1 MLTGQP
7 EANRHDLRSNQP
19 DNRTFS
25 TMKEEI
31 MKFVRYLLIAALLGA
46 LSGAAA
52 AAEETPSADERWQ
65 ALDQKIRILERRLE
79 LDQEQAAAKG
89 KDAVVVGAGEKGFFL
104 KSANGDYQLKLSG
117 YVQLDGR
124 FYLDDD
130 NHAASDTFTLR
141 RVRPIVEGT
150 LAKHF
155 DFRIMPDF
163 GGGKT
168 VLQDAYLNA
177 RYWPAAKIQV
187 GKFKAPF
194 GLERLQS
201 GTATL
206 FVERALPT
214 SLVPNRDLGLQLH
227 GEVGEGML
235 TYALG
240 VFNGVPDGGSG
251 DEDSNDGKDVIGR
264 IFVHPFR
271 KTNIDL
277 LKGFGIG
284 VAASSGNAEG
294 SLSSPDLP
302 SFKTSGQKTFFSYR
316 TNSPATASGTVIA
329 DGRRNRL
336 SPQAYYF
343 AGPFGLLG
351 EYVRTNQEVEKGTSD
366 EKLTHKAWQVS
377 SSWVLT
383 GEDASFKG
391 VKPKHPFDP
400 AAGNWGAL
408 EVAGRYHQ
416 LKVDQDAFPIFAD
429 ATKSAE
435 KATAWGVGLNWY
447 LNSNVKAVI
456 NYEET
461 DFDGGAAS
469 NGDRPNEKLILS
481 RFQVAF

>member
-1 MLTGQP
+1 
-7 EANRHDLRSNQP
+7 
-19 DNRTFS
+19 
-25 TMKEEI
+25 MKS
-31 MKFVRYLLIAALLGA
+31 VRYLLLTALLSA
-46 LSGAAA
+46 LTLTAA
-52 AAEETPSADERWQ
+52 AAEEPLSADERWQ
-65 ALDQKIRILERRLE
+65 ALDQKIRILERKLE
-79 LDQEQAAAKG
+79 IDQGQAAAKAKEG
-89 KDAVVVGAGEKGFFL
+89 ATVSAGEKGFFI
-104 KSANGDYQLKLSG
+104 KSANGDYQLKLGG

-124 FYLDDD
+124 FFLDDD
-130 NHAASDTFTLR
+130 SHAATDTFTLR

-150 LAKHF
+150 VAKYV

-177 RYWPAAKIQV
+177 RYWPAAKIQI

-227 GEVGEGML
+227 GELGEG
-235 TYALG
+235 TVAYALG
-240 VFNGVPDGGSG
+240 IFNGVPDGGSG

-264 IFVHPFR
+264 LFVQPFR
-271 KTNIDL
+271 KTDIGW
-277 LKGFGIG
+277 LKGFGLG
-284 VAASSGNAEG
+284 VAASRGNAEG
-294 SLSSPDLP
+294 SLTSPDLP
-302 SFKTSGQKTFFSYR
+302 TLKTSGQKTFFSYR

-329 DGRRNRL
+329 DGRRTRL

-351 EYVRTNQEVEKGTSD
+351 EYVRTSQEVEKGTSD

-377 SSWVLT
+377 GSWVLT

-391 VKPKHPFDP
+391 VKPKRPFDP

-416 LKVDQDAFPIFAD
+416 LEVDQDTFPTFAD
-429 ATKSAE
+429 AAKSAE

-461 DFDGGAAS
+461 DFDGGAAG

>member
-1 MLTGQP
+1 
-7 EANRHDLRSNQP
+7 
-19 DNRTFS
+19 
-25 TMKEEI
+25 MKV
-31 MKFVRYLLIAALLGA
+31 VRYLLIVALLGA
-46 LSGAAA
+46 LPVAAA
-52 AAEETPSADERWQ
+52 AAEETLSADERWQ
-65 ALDQKIRILERRLE
+65 ALDQKIRILERKLE
-79 LDQEQAAAKG
+79 LDQEQTAAKAKEG
-89 KDAVVVGAGEKGFFL
+89 ATVSAGEKGFVI

-124 FYLDDD
+124 FFLDDE
-130 NHAASDTFTLR
+130 NHSATDTFTLR

-150 LAKHF
+150 LARHF

-206 FVERALPT
+206 FAERALPT

-227 GEVGEGML
+227 GEFGEG
-235 TYALG
+235 TVAYALG

-264 IFVHPFR
+264 LFFHPFR
-271 KTNIDL
+271 KTDL
-277 LKGFGIG
+277 DWLKGFGLG
-284 VAASSGNAEG
+284 VAVSRGNAQG

-302 SFKTSGQKTFFSYR
+302 AFKTSGQKTFFSYR
-316 TNSPATASGTVIA
+316 SNNPATAAGTVIA
-329 DGRRNRL
+329 DGRRTRL

-343 AGPFGLLG
+343 AGPFGVIG
-351 EYVRTNQEVEKGTSD
+351 EYVRSEQEVERGSSS
-366 EKLTHKAWQVS
+366 EELTHKAWQVAG
-377 SSWVLT
+377 SWVVT
-383 GEDASFKG
+383 GEDASFRG
-391 VKPKHPFDP
+391 VKPKRPFDP

-408 EVAGRYHQ
+408 ELAGRYHV
-416 LKVDQDAFPIFAD
+416 LKADKDAFPIFAD

-435 KATAWGVGLNWY
+435 KATAWGAGLNWY
-447 LNSNVKAVI
+447 LNNHVKLVL

-461 DFDGGAAS
+461 DFEGGAV